1 LEQAERPTPTTQ
13 QTVLTGSRQY
23 MALYPQWV
31 VAVALEMSL
40 ITGVQ
45 AALAV
50 AAVTKQQAVQ
60 ELLVKAM
67 LVGLAQT
74 ATRITAAAAVA
85 VKTLL
90 AETLA
95 HQLAVMAARAW
106 RG

>member
-50 AAVTKQQAVQ
+50 AALTERQAVQ
-60 ELLVKAM
+60 ELLGKAVRVA
-67 LVGLAQT
+67 LVHFLTRTT
-74 ATRITAAAAVA
+74 AVAVAA